1 MSLRCKDSSELHEWV
16 GSLERAMGELK
27 LERDRKRSY
36 KQSLVSAPALF
47 FDVNQS
53 SELSPGSGAIVNVNV
68 NVGWICTRRHIRYI
82 FNECTYMYYEQ
93 SLLPQTGNVRRAH
106 AMRMS
111 LHALKKGGAP
121 GAGTPRQA
129 VASIVEE
136 NTGTIDEDETAIAG
150 KGG

>member
-1 MSLRCKDSSELHEWV
+1 
-16 GSLERAMGELK
+16 MGELK